1 MDALNRHLKSENGL
15 ECQQKLEASGG
26 IPGGNANGQQDTAS
40 HAIPVWDMQ
49 SQALHVMDPV
59 DGNGAHLS
67 MGISGG
73 RHAMKPDPGLDS
85 WGSGIS
91 VAL

>member
-1 MDALNRHLKSENGL
+1 MKSENGL

-26 IPGGNANGQQDTAS
+26 IPGGNVSPPNGQQDTM
-40 HAIPVWDMQ
+40 PVWDLQ
-49 SQALHVMDPV
+49 SQALHVMDPL
-59 DGNGAHLS
+59 DGNGTHLS
-67 MGISGG
+67 MGMSG